1 MKRVD
6 YIKQQ
11 ASILKR
17 LCDQRDKKRGCDL
30 MQLSPKQAQR
40 RSSDLNFLGM
50 DIERTKERLAFGLG
64 LLLPED
70 ARKEYR
76 PSSFHRYDGIGA
88 ELDKT
93 KFED

>member
-30 MQLSPKQAQR
+30 M
-40 RSSDLNFLGM
+40 
-50 DIERTKERLAFGLG
+50 
-64 LLLPED
+64 
-70 ARKEYR
+70 
-76 PSSFHRYDGIGA
+76 
-88 ELDKT
+88 
-93 KFED
+93 